1 MKKKSVKKEKKKM
14 KSNKEFES
22 KDLMNEQIF
31 ALSKTSQNKQR
42 TNFRRNKKK

>member
-1 MKKKSVKKEKKKM
+1 M

-31 ALSKTSQNKQR
+31 ALSKTSQNKQK